1 VKPPRVTLNGVEGR
15 NRRVREPLEPE
26 VARAAFVSGTVLI
39 VGLALWP
46 ILSDWRWALGGT
58 ALFLIGL
65 LYAAATGATKSDPN
79 R

>member
-1 VKPPRVTLNGVEGR
+1 MKPPRVTLNGVEGR
-15 NRRVREPLEPE
+15 VRRETKPLDPE
-26 VARAAFVSGTVLI
+26 VARAAFVSGALLI

-46 ILSDWRWALGGT
+46 ILDDWRWALGGT

>member
-15 NRRVREPLEPE
+15 ARRVREPLEPE
-26 VARAAFVSGTVLI
+26 VARAAFVSGALLI
-39 VGLALWP
+39 LGLALWP
-46 ILSDWRWALGGT
+46 ILGDWRWALGGT